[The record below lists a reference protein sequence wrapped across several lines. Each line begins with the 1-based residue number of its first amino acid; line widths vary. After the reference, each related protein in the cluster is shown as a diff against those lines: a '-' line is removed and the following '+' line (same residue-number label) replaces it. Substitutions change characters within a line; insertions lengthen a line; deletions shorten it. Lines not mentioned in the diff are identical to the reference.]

1 MTFDPSKLL
10 RKATSRAKSDVANKL
25 VSMMLHELS
34 RRVTQTVGLT
44 VNGEVYSKLAT
55 GFFGTQ
61 CPYCNKQ
68 LVAKHVAVEHLD
80 GMNRRR
86 AGLHIPGNVVISCS
100 DCNRE
105 KRADDQRAI
114 LTLATSGWESFLSHD
129 SERCAR
135 PCKTCEYW
143 EVLFPDLAIRKNH
156 LSQAV
161 ERILE
166 FRNIPQVA
174 AAIKASLVTQEAA
187 RKMLEEFYR
196 EGQEYARSRINSLA
210 DSVLPRFERQIGGMM
225 ES

>member
-1 MTFDPSKLL
+1 MNFDPGKLL

-34 RRVTQTVGLT
+34 RRVTQINGMT

-55 GFFGTQ
+55 EFFAKR
-61 CPYCNKQ
+61 CPYCNKE

-105 KRADDQRAI
+105 KRSDDQRAI
-114 LTLATSGWESFLSHD
+114 LTLAQSGWESFLSHN

-135 PCKTCEYW
+135 PCKVCEYW
-143 EVLFPDLAIRKNH
+143 EGLFPDAETRKDH
-156 LSQAV
+156 LIQAV
-161 ERILE
+161 ERILK
-166 FRNIPQVA
+166 FRNIPQIA
-174 AAIKASLVTQEAA
+174 ASLEASLATQESAS
-187 RKMLEEFYR
+187 KMLEDFYR
-196 EGQEYARSRINSLA
+196 EGQEYAHSRINSLA
-210 DSVLPRFERQIGGMM
+210 DSLAPRIKKSTR
-225 ES
+225 

>member
-34 RRVTQTVGLT
+34 RRVTKTVGLT

-55 GFFGTQ
+55 GFFGTR
-61 CPYCNKQ
+61 CPYCNKE

-114 LTLATSGWESFLSHD
+114 LTLAQSGWESFLSHD
-129 SERCAR
+129 SERCVR
-135 PCKTCEYW
+135 PCRVCEYW
-143 EVLFPDLAIRKNH
+143 EAIFPDLATRKKH
-156 LSQAV
+156 LSQAA

-166 FRNIPQVA
+166 FRNIPQIA
-174 AAIKASLVTQEAA
+174 TAIKASLVTQEAA
-187 RKMLEEFYR
+187 RKMLEDLYR
-196 EGQEYARSRINSLA
+196 EGQKYAHSRINSFA
-210 DSVLPRFERQIGGMM
+210 DSLSPQFEGRIGGMI